1 MTQAAFALRG
11 NIIYSVSPR
20 ELACLPG
27 GYLVVDHGRVAGA
40 FAALPERWQGLAV
53 QDWGE
58 ALLLPGMVDLHV
70 HAPQYAFRG
79 LGMDLPLLPW
89 LNKYTFPEEARYAD
103 EAYAHVAYSAF
114 ADALRSGFLTR
125 AVVFATIHSAAT
137 LRLARLLEQSGLI
150 AYVGRVSMDRCDVAA
165 LAEGESALADERAWL
180 AELAAAGLRR
190 VRPVI
195 TPRFVP
201 ACSPERGGRRGRG
214 RAGRGGGGGGAV
226 LGKPPAGGVFWG
238 IQPRFFYG
246 RRPVI
251 TPRFVPA
258 CSPELLAGLGR
269 LAAESGLPVQSHLS
283 ENRDE
288 VALVAEM
295 YPQSACYGAVY
306 DSFGLL
312 GQTTTVMAHCVHCPP
327 RELDLLQQNGVFIAH
342 CPQSNI
348 NLTSGVAPVRE
359 MLARG
364 MRVGLGSD
372 VAGGAHLSPLR
383 GIQDAIAASK
393 LRAAL
398 LETGEKPLSFAEA
411 FYLAT
416 LGGGAFFGS
425 VGSFLPGCAADIL
438 VLDDSRSRL
447 PEHDLFERLQRAVY
461 FLDERALQAKYVE
474 GQAVYRAPGA
484 AHS

>member
-70 HAPQYAFRG
+70 HAPQYVFRG

-103 EAYAHVAYSAF
+103 EAYAHTAYSAF

-201 ACSPERGGRRGRG
+201 ACSPE
-214 RAGRGGGGGGAV
+214 
-226 LGKPPAGGVFWG
+226 
-238 IQPRFFYG
+238 
-246 RRPVI
+246 
-251 TPRFVPA
+251 
-258 CSPELLAGLGR
+258 LLVGLGR

-306 DSFGLL
+306 DSFGLF
-312 GQTTTVMAHCVHCPP
+312 GQTPTVMAHCVHCPP